1 MTTQVAGG
9 GNNRPQASTLADEM
23 MRGIGGAEGT
33 LVSLI
38 KSCSEIE
45 HGTSMAAESS
55 RGMSLSIEQ
64 IMQEAKSVSSSVIE
78 IVENVT
84 AANDHFVAL
93 AAAVEKIASVVGI
106 IRKIANQTN
115 LLALNA
121 TIEASR
127 AGDAGRGFAV
137 VATEV
142 KALASQTAGATK
154 DIEHQ
159 IEQIGA
165 AALKST
171 ESVKEIDSSIRGI
184 SQRIEII
191 VAGIT
196 QQGTLTLENS
206 RAVEGCAD
214 ELRKIRDT
222 VEFLRK
228 MAGINLDRATRLKEA
243 VEAY

>member
-9 GNNRPQASTLADEM
+9 GKNLAQASALADEM
-23 MRGIGGAEGT
+23 LRGIGGAEGT

-38 KSCSEIE
+38 KSCSEIKN
-45 HGTSMAAESS
+45 GTSMAAESS

-64 IMQEAKSVSSSVIE
+64 IMQEAKSVSSGVIE

-84 AANDHFVAL
+84 AANDHFLAL
-93 AAAVEKIASVVGI
+93 AAAVKKIASVVGI

-154 DIEHQ
+154 DVEQQ

-165 AALKST
+165 AASKSA

-184 SQRIEII
+184 SQRIETIA
-191 VAGIT
+191 AGISAA
-196 QQGTLTLENS
+196 GH
-206 RAVEGCAD
+206 AD
-214 ELRKIRDT
+214 P
-222 VEFLRK
+222 
-228 MAGINLDRATRLKEA
+228 
-243 VEAY
+243 

>member
-1 MTTQVAGG
+1 
-9 GNNRPQASTLADEM
+9 
-23 MRGIGGAEGT
+23 
-33 LVSLI
+33 
-38 KSCSEIE
+38 
-45 HGTSMAAESS
+45 
-55 RGMSLSIEQ
+55 MSLSIEQ
-64 IMQEAKSVSSSVIE
+64 IMQEAKSVSSGVIE

-84 AANDHFVAL
+84 AANDHFLAL
-93 AAAVEKIASVVGI
+93 AAAVKKIASVVGI

-154 DIEHQ
+154 DVEQQ

-165 AALKST
+165 AASKSA

-184 SQRIEII
+184 SQRIETI

-228 MAGINLDRATRLKEA
+228 MAGVNLDRATRLKEA
-243 VEAY
+243 VEAR